1 MLNIIKISPA
11 KCNVWLIINGEQ
23 SILIDAGYSGKIKN
37 FENTLVD
44 NGLKPR
50 DITMII
56 MTHTHFDH
64 SCALKELKE
73 FTGAR
78 IVVNEHE
85 AGYLE
90 NGFCPIPHGTIWYSG
105 IISWLGRNIVYGI
118 GKFPPVSPDIVTDSK
133 LDLTRYGMEGYII
146 PTPGHTSGS
155 QSLILGE
162 NAFVG
167 DDMFGIFRNTI
178 LPPFADDV
186 PSLLKSWQELHNTGC
201 KLFYPGHGKVIER
214 NKLEFEIENRKK
226 L

>member
-11 KCNVWLIINGEQ
+11 KCNVWLIINGDK
-23 SILIDAGYSGKIKN
+23 SILVDAGYSGKIN
-37 FENTLVD
+37 EFEHRIVD
-44 NGLKPR
+44 HGLKPR
-50 DITMII
+50 DITMIV

-64 SCALKELKE
+64 SCGLKELKE

-78 IVVNEHE
+78 VIVNENE

-90 NGFCPIPHGTIWYSG
+90 KGYCPLPHGTRWYSG

-118 GKFPPVSPDIVTDSK
+118 GKFPPVSPDIITKSK

-155 QSLILGE
+155 QSIIIGE

-178 LPPFADDV
+178 LPPFADDIDK
-186 PSLLKSWQELHNTGC
+186 LYKSWQVLLDTGC
-201 KLFYPGHGKVIER
+201 NYFYAGHGKVIER
-214 NKLEFEIENRKK
+214 NRLVIEIEKRRK
-226 L
+226 